1 MCNLC
6 LNLTSYEGKNHAKNK
21 VKKCNSLYLQK
32 IKINM
37 SEISLK
43 KVINDKM
50 LTDFIQFPMT
60 LYKNNPNYVP
70 ALIND
75 EKQIWDP
82 KENPALAY
90 SEAELYLAY
99 KNSQIVGRIA
109 VMINHKE
116 GKELDIHK
124 VRFGWIDFIDDVN
137 VSKALIEKA
146 TEYAKQHN
154 INKIEG
160 PMGFTNLDKAGMLTM
175 GFDKLATMIGIYN
188 FDYYPQH
195 LEQLGL
201 VKEKEWV
208 EFELVFPE
216 VLSEKVIKFNDIIKE
231 KYQLKVLKFN
241 NKKEILPLVEPM
253 FQLLDETYKGLS
265 TYTPITQQ
273 QIQTYKEKYF
283 GFIDKDFIVCITDAN
298 DKLISFAITMP
309 SYSKALQKA
318 NGKLFPFGWWH
329 FLQAGKKNDRANFY
343 LIGIHPEY
351 QRRGV
356 TAIIFKEIYEIFKK
370 KGVKFLETNPELEE
384 NKNIQLLWQDYNPV
398 NHKRRRTYSK
408 EF

>member
-1 MCNLC
+1 
-6 LNLTSYEGKNHAKNK
+6 
-21 VKKCNSLYLQK
+21 
-32 IKINM
+32 M

-50 LTDFIQFPMT
+50 LMDFIQFPMT
-60 LYKNNPNYVP
+60 LYKNNPNFVP
-70 ALIND
+70 PLIND

-99 KNSQIVGRIA
+99 KDNQIVGRIA

-116 GKELDIHK
+116 GQELEIHK
-124 VRFGWIDFIDDVN
+124 VRFGWIDFIDDLS
-137 VSKALIEKA
+137 VSKALLDKA
-146 TEYAKQHN
+146 AEYAKQHN

-175 GFDKLATMIGIYN
+175 GFDKIATMIGIYN
-188 FDYYPQH
+188 FEYYPKH

-208 EFELVFPE
+208 EFEIVFPE
-216 VLSEKVIKFNDIIKE
+216 VLSEKVIKFNEIIKE

-253 FQLLDETYKGLS
+253 FKLLDETYKGLS

-283 GFIDKDFIVCITDAN
+283 GFIDKDFIVCITDAD

-329 FLQAGKKNDRANFY
+329 FLQAGKKNDRANLY

-356 TAIIFKEIYEIFKK
+356 TAIIFKEIYDIFKK

-384 NKNIQLLWQDYNPV
+384 NKNIQLLWQDYDPV

-408 EF
+408 EL